1 MRLLFSLAMLGL
13 GVLTLVL
20 PIGVASNLAPAIGV
34 TLDGVQ
40 GAASLACIL
49 VSAQVA
55 CAGRE
60 TASPTGQEACAVR
73 PVIGSMWVPKCA

>member
-20 PIGVASNLAPAIGV
+20 PVGEASNLAPAIRV

-40 GAASLACIL
+40 GVVSLACVL

-55 CAGRE
+55 CAGRV
-60 TASPTGQEACAVR
+60 AVRQAGQESGTMRPAV
-73 PVIGSMWVPKCA
+73 GMKWVPKCA